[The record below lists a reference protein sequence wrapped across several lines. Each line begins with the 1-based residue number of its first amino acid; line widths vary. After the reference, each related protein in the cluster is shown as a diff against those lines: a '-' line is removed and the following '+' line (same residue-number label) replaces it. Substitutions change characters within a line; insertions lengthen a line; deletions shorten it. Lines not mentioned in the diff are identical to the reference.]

1 MPIVDADVEDPG
13 SSCTGPASAGQ
24 GNVSGDPDSLSLIDE
39 VMKAFAAENTDP
51 AATVARLKK
60 EDADAKRTKKVLARQ
75 LKNAKRANCR
85 LKEKAKLLSNDDLVH
100 LLVARGKRASAE
112 KAELTAQG
120 GTVSAASTGSASSG
134 HTTAATSPAAE
145 RAGPDDM
152 DTAENDH
159 TRRVMYS
166 IRLRVTLHA

>member
-75 LKNAKRANCR
+75 LKNANRANCR

-120 GTVSAASTGSASSG
+120 GTVSAASTGSASMGS
-134 HTTAATSPAAE
+134 TTAGCARSRSGCVPE
-145 RAGPDDM
+145 ICW
-152 DTAENDH
+152 
-159 TRRVMYS
+159 S
-166 IRLRVTLHA
+166 